1 MDTAETDARD
11 IGLIEITA
19 SVSAGKRMEMYTI
32 INLEGK

>member
-19 SVSAGKRMEMYTI
+19 SVSAEKRTEMYTI

>member
-1 MDTAETDARD
+1 MNTVETDARD

-19 SVSAGKRMEMYTI
+19 SVSAEKRTEMYTI

>member
-1 MDTAETDARD
+1 MDTVEIDARD

-19 SVSAGKRMEMYTI
+19 SVSAEKRTEMYTI

>member
-1 MDTAETDARD
+1 MDTTETDASD

-19 SVSAGKRMEMYTI
+19 SVSAGKRTEMYTI